1 MPILFF
7 ILFSLLCLSTQAQT
21 QGTGFAISS
30 SGYIVTNYHVVEGG
44 NNIQVLGIKGDFSK
58 KYTAKV
64 VLFDE
69 KNDLAILKVG
79 VSLGTLPYIFRKS
92 MASVGE
98 SVFVLGY
105 PLTASMGNEIKLT
118 DGLVSSKSGF
128 GGDITLYQISA
139 PVQPGNSGGPLFDK
153 SGNVI
158 GVICAKHLNAEN
170 ASYAVKLT
178 YLTSLIESISTPPT
192 LPSSSL
198 MSGQSLPQQVK
209 MASKFVYQIIVDNA
223 TASHPQENKS
233 NPGRPRIE
241 WVAIPAGTFMM
252 GSPGSEAYRESDEGP
267 QHQITLS
274 GFKMSKYEVTFAQFQ
289 AFIAATGYLT
299 DAERKGWSW
308 VVRGGE
314 WKIESGLS
322 WKTDE
327 NGQLRNSNHKNYP
340 VIYVSWNDAT
350 AFAQWMGCRLPTE
363 AEWEYAC
370 RAGTTTA
377 FYLGSTLNSSEANF
391 NQPYAQTRPVGSYA
405 PNAWGLF
412 DMHGNVSEWCS
423 DWYGDYSSY
432 PQTNPTG
439 PASGSNRVLR
449 GGSWG
454 GDGDGRYCR
463 SANRGD
469 GDPSTRGSGIGFRLV
484 VPN

>member
-44 NNIQVLGIKGDFSK
+44 NNIQVLGIKGDFST

-223 TASHPQENKS
+223 TASYPQENKS

-252 GSPGSEAYRESDEGP
+252 GTPDSEADGTRNERP
-267 QHQITLS
+267 QHQVTLG
-274 GFKMSKYEVTFAQFQ
+274 GFKMSKYEVTFAQYD
-289 AFIAATGYLT
+289 AFCEATGRSKPS
-299 DAERKGWSW
+299 DNGWG
-308 VVRGGE
+308 RG
-314 WKIESGLS
+314 
-322 WKTDE
+322 
-327 NGQLRNSNHKNYP
+327 NRP
-340 VIYVSWNDAT
+340 VINVSWYDAT

-405 PNAWGLF
+405 PNALGLF
-412 DMHGNVSEWCS
+412 DMHGNVDEWCS
-423 DWYGDYSSY
+423 DWYGDYSSSS
-432 PQTNPTG
+432 QTNPVG
-439 PASGSNRVLR
+439 PPFGKRRPIPNAGPLRVLR
-449 GGSWG
+449 GGSYLHQSS
-454 GDGDGRYCR
+454 YCR
-463 SANRGD
+463 SAFRNNAEPSHSSD
-469 GDPSTRGSGIGFRLV
+469 GLGFRLAL
-484 VPN
+484 PN

>member
-139 PVQPGNSGGPLFDK
+139 PVQPGNSGGPVFDK

-209 MASKFVYQIIVDNA
+209 MASKFVYQIIVDNT
-223 TASHPQENKS
+223 TASNPQENKS
-233 NPGRPRIE
+233 NLGRPRIE

-252 GSPGSEAYRESDEGP
+252 GAPDSEVYGTRKERP
-267 QHQITLS
+267 QHQVTLG
-274 GFKMSKYEVTFAQFQ
+274 GFKMSKYEVTFAQYD
-289 AFIAATGYLT
+289 AFCEATGRSKPS
-299 DAERKGWSW
+299 DNGWG
-308 VVRGGE
+308 RG
-314 WKIESGLS
+314 
-322 WKTDE
+322 
-327 NGQLRNSNHKNYP
+327 NRP
-340 VIYVSWNDAT
+340 VINVSWYDAT

-377 FYLGSTLNSSEANF
+377 FYLGSTLNSSKANF

-412 DMHGNVSEWCS
+412 DMHGNVDEWCS
-423 DWYGDYSSY
+423 DWFGDYSSSS
-432 PQTNPTG
+432 QTNPVG
-439 PASGSNRVLR
+439 PPFGKRRPIPNAGPLRVLR
-449 GGSWG
+449 GGSYLHESS
-454 GDGDGRYCR
+454 YCR
-463 SANRGD
+463 SAFRNNAE
-469 GDPSTRGSGIGFRLV
+469 PSHSANGLGFRLAL
-484 VPN
+484 PN

>member
-44 NNIQVLGIKGDFSK
+44 NNIQVLGIKGDFST

-139 PVQPGNSGGPLFDK
+139 PVQPGNSGGPVFDK

-158 GVICAKHLNAEN
+158 GVICAKHLKAEN

-192 LPSSSL
+192 LPSLSL

-223 TASHPQENKS
+223 TASYPQENKS

-252 GSPGSEAYRESDEGP
+252 GSPDSERDRGNNEGP
-267 QHQITLS
+267 RHQVTLS
-274 GFKMSKYEVTFAQFQ
+274 GFKMSKYEVTFAQYD
-289 AFIAATGYLT
+289 AFCKATGHRHAY
-299 DAERKGWSW
+299 DDGWG
-308 VVRGGE
+308 RG
-314 WKIESGLS
+314 
-322 WKTDE
+322 
-327 NGQLRNSNHKNYP
+327 NRP
-340 VIYVSWNDAT
+340 VINVDWHDAT

-370 RAGTTTA
+370 RAGTNTPFNTGVCLSTVQA
-377 FYLGSTLNSSEANF
+377 NYNGLLPPSNCTKGFYEERT
-391 NQPYAQTRPVGSYA
+391 QPVGSYA
-405 PNAWGLF
+405 PNAWGLH

-423 DWYGDYSSY
+423 DWAAKYSSAS
-432 PQTNPTG
+432 QTNPKG
-439 PASGSNRVLR
+439 PNWDYNKVIR
-449 GGSWG
+449 GGDWHNFG
-454 GDGDGRYCR
+454 MYCR
-463 SANRGD
+463 SASRHEAHSTLTS
-469 GDPSTRGSGIGFRLV
+469 PSLGFRLV
-484 VPN
+484 ISN

>member
-44 NNIQVLGIKGDFSK
+44 NNIQVLGIKGDFST

-158 GVICAKHLNAEN
+158 GVICAKHLKAEN

-223 TASHPQENKS
+223 TASYPQENRS

-252 GSPGSEAYRESDEGP
+252 GSPDSETSRYNDEGP
-267 QHQITLS
+267 RHQVTLS
-274 GFKMSKYEVTFAQFQ
+274 GFKMSKYEVTFAQYD
-289 AFIAATGYLT
+289 AFCEATGR
-299 DAERKGWSW
+299 RKSSDNGWG
-308 VVRGGE
+308 RG
-314 WKIESGLS
+314 
-322 WKTDE
+322 
-327 NGQLRNSNHKNYP
+327 NRP
-340 VIYVSWNDAT
+340 VINVDWYDAT

-370 RAGTTTA
+370 RAGTNTPFNTGSCLSTA
-377 FYLGSTLNSSEANF
+377 QANYNGNDPYLYCIKGSYIQRT
-391 NQPYAQTRPVGSYA
+391 QPVGSYA

-412 DMHGNVSEWCS
+412 DMHGNVFEWCS
-423 DWYGDYSSY
+423 DWYGNYYTNS
-432 PQTNPTG
+432 QTNPTG
-439 PASGSNRVLR
+439 PASGSKRVLR
-449 GGSWG
+449 GGGWSYNG
-454 GDGDGRYCR
+454 SYCR
-463 SANRGD
+463 SALRFYYE
-469 GDPSTRGSGIGFRLV
+469 PSARVLDIGFRLV

>member
-44 NNIQVLGIKGDFSK
+44 NNIQVLGIKGDFST

-139 PVQPGNSGGPLFDK
+139 PVQPGNSGGPVFDK

-158 GVICAKHLNAEN
+158 GVICAKHLKAEN

-223 TASHPQENKS
+223 TASYPQENKS

-252 GSPGSEAYRESDEGP
+252 GTPDSEADGTRNERP
-267 QHQITLS
+267 QHQVTLG
-274 GFKMSKYEVTFAQFQ
+274 GFKMSKYEVTFAQYD
-289 AFIAATGYLT
+289 AFCEATGRSKPS
-299 DAERKGWSW
+299 DNGWG
-308 VVRGGE
+308 RG
-314 WKIESGLS
+314 
-322 WKTDE
+322 
-327 NGQLRNSNHKNYP
+327 NRP
-340 VIYVSWNDAT
+340 VINVSWYDAT

-405 PNAWGLF
+405 PNALGLF
-412 DMHGNVSEWCS
+412 DMHGNVNEWCS
-423 DWYGDYSSY
+423 DWYGDYSSSA
-432 PQTNPTG
+432 QTNPVG
-439 PASGSNRVLR
+439 PPFGKRRPIPNAGPLRVLR
-449 GGSWG
+449 GGSYLHQSS
-454 GDGDGRYCR
+454 YCR
-463 SANRGD
+463 SAFRNNAEPSHSSD
-469 GDPSTRGSGIGFRLV
+469 GLGFRLAL
-484 VPN
+484 PN